1 MVVSDTLCVPKQ
13 IGNEEMY
20 AGGAWLYAGGVQ
32 LYGCSVNSGHCGLRC
47 IAQALCSD
55 HFIVFS
61 GGRGVC
67 LPRVDKISKKSRKIY
82 ACGLF

>member
-32 LYGCSVNSGHCGLRC
+32 LYAMGALC
-47 IAQALCSD
+47 IATAFGD
-55 HFIVFS
+55 
-61 GGRGVC
+61 
-67 LPRVDKISKKSRKIY
+67 
-82 ACGLF
+82 A